1 MYDEF
6 REVGDFIEI
15 EEEPA
20 KVKSV
25 HRKKSSGL
33 SPMQKFILSV
43 LFFIAMF
50 LIGSLCLLVTNK
62 VILPIY

>member
-6 REVGDFIEI
+6 REVGDFIE
-15 EEEPA
+15 EEPA
-20 KVKSV
+20 KVKSA

-33 SPMQKFILSV
+33 SPMKKFILSV
-43 LFFIAMF
+43 LVFIAMF